1 MRYAAYGSNLH
12 PLRLSERISSAILIE
27 TSFLSDWSLR
37 FHKRSLDKSGKC
49 NIVSG
54 GSGIYVAVFDISTA
68 DKITLDKIEGLDS
81 GYAAISLP
89 VPDIG
94 ECMSYAAEDSFI
106 DNSLVPYDWYKE
118 LVLIGARTHGFPI
131 DYIDE
136 IDAVTARQ
144 DLDPRR
150 SAKRWTTIEMV
161 KAGT

>member
-12 PLRLSERISSAILIE
+12 PLRLSERISSARLIE

-37 FHKRSLDKSGKC
+37 FHKRSRDNSGKC

-68 DKITLDKIEGLDS
+68 DKTTLDKIEGLGS
-81 GYAAISLP
+81 GYGAISLP

-94 ECMSYAAEDSFI
+94 ECMSYVAEDSFI
-106 DNSLVPYDWYKE
+106 DNSLAPFDWYKE
-118 LVLIGARTHGFPI
+118 LVLVGARTHRFPV

-136 IDAVTARQ
+136 IDAVTARK
-144 DLDPRR
+144 DPDQHR
-150 SAKRWTTIEMV
+150 SAKRWATVDSI
-161 KAGT
+161 KAGA